1 MKQYFYTGH
10 YMSSIQLSE
19 ELIID
24 VQKTLVK
31 HDEKALEMGVAVQYL
46 SAITGL
52 LLANFK
58 NHNLEQKRELL
69 HQLFDFTDNVMTD
82 NINQQEQAAE
92 PAQPVNN
99 DAFGIWK
106 PE

>member
-1 MKQYFYTGH
+1 
-10 YMSSIQLSE
+10 MSSIQLSE

-31 HDEKALEMGVAVQYL
+31 HDEKAQEMGVAVQYL

-52 LLANFK
+52 LLANFN
-58 NHNLEQKRELL
+58 NHDIEQKKDLL
-69 HQLFDFTDNVMTD
+69 QQLFHFTENVMTD
-82 NINQQEQAAE
+82 NISQQQQASQ
-92 PAQPVNN
+92 PAQD

-106 PE
+106 PES